1 MNTSNIFRTIAA
13 TLTLFLVLSCD
24 KDFNT
29 IGSDVVADEH
39 FGFNQYLGTSVVAF
53 NNGFGAVQTNNLP
66 INSIGVYSNSVFG
79 KTRANFA
86 TQLELAT
93 LSPVFEPTLQPSG
106 TNGTISSA
114 TGQVQL
120 DSVVMTIPYFDRT
133 VARTLN
139 ANGSISYKL
148 DSIQGNTKINLK
160 VFENKFVINNLSA
173 NDNSQELQKYYSND
187 DYNFNNNKGIQLNDD
202 ANTTE
207 NTNFLPSEKEFV
219 VLKRTNVLGF
229 VDPKEAEIRQ
239 SPRMTLHLN
248 KAFFMSKIINSPA
261 TALANNNEFKDYF
274 RGLYFQVADAPTGS
288 LMKLN
293 FSAGFI
299 TMYWKE
305 FSGLKAD
312 PLNATGPKIP
322 VTFDHDTNAV
332 TAEIPKYDLKSY
344 VINLRGNTVNLI
356 DQTNSN
362 EFTTATQNPTVL
374 PTSSDR
380 LWIKGGANGSVALI
394 DLFGEDNF
402 LADGITAGKNGVP
415 DDLDTMR
422 RNKWLINEANLVFHV
437 DKSKMPNDPT
447 DFSLR
452 QAPYRIYLY
461 DATNNIPLFDYV
473 TDIST
478 AAFPRLNKG
487 VFGGILAK
495 NSTTGAIESQYK
507 IRITNYVR
515 NLVNNSDLKSV
526 RLGLSVTEFIGL
538 TSSTFIKTSNLVSKI
553 PVASTVNNKGTVLFG
568 NTSSVAEDKKLKLEI
583 YYTKPN

>member
-13 TLTLFLVLSCD
+13 TLTLFLVISCD

-39 FGFNQYLGTSVVAF
+39 FGFNQYLGTSVLAF
-53 NNGFGAVQTNNLP
+53 NNGYGAVQTNNLP
-66 INSIGVYSNSVFG
+66 VNSIGIYNNSVFG

-93 LSPVFEPTLQPSG
+93 LSPVFEPTLQPG
-106 TNGTISSA
+106 TTNTSL
-114 TGQVQL
+114 TTNQVTL
-120 DSVVMTIPYFDRT
+120 DSVVLTIPYFDRT
-133 VARTLN
+133 IARALN
-139 ANGSISYKL
+139 ANGSIAYKL

-160 VFENKFVINNLSA
+160 VFENKYVINNLSP
-173 NDNSQELQKYYSND
+173 NDNSQEQQKYFSDQDNLFD
-187 DYNFNNNKGIQLNDD
+187 SNKGIQLNNDV
-202 ANTTE
+202 NTAE
-207 NTNFLPSEKEFV
+207 NTNFLASDKEFV

-229 VDPKEAEIRQ
+229 VDPKEADLRQ

-248 KAFFMSKIINSPA
+248 KAFFMSKIINAPTA
-261 TALANNNEFKDYF
+261 ALANNNEFKDYF
-274 RGLYFQVADAPTGS
+274 RGLYFQVADAPDGS
-288 LMKLN
+288 LIKLN
-293 FSAGFI
+293 FAAGFI
-299 TMYWKE
+299 TLHWKE
-305 FSGLKAD
+305 FTGLKAD
-312 PLNATGPKIP
+312 PLNATGPKVPI
-322 VTFDHDTNAV
+322 TFDNDSNAS
-332 TAEIPKYDLKSY
+332 TPEIPKHDLKSY
-344 VINLRGNTVNLI
+344 VINLRGNTVHLI
-356 DQTNSN
+356 DQTNSSAYASAIPLVPN
-362 EFTTATQNPTVL
+362 IATGDNN
-374 PTSSDR
+374 
-380 LWIKGGANGSVALI
+380 LWIKGGSNGSVALV
-394 DLFGEDNF
+394 DLFGPDDF
-402 LADGITAGKNGVP
+402 FADGTTVGKNGVP
-415 DDLDTMR
+415 DQLDAMR

-447 DFSLR
+447 DFNSR

-461 DATNNIPLFDYV
+461 DATNNVPLFDYV

-478 AAFPRLNKG
+478 AALPRLNKS

-495 NSTTGAIESQYK
+495 NTTTGAIESQYK

-538 TSSTFIKTSNLVSKI
+538 TSSTFLKNNNLVSKI
-553 PVASTVNNKGTVLFG
+553 PAASTINNKGTVLFG